1 MPRLILAS
9 ASPYRR
15 QLLERL
21 AVPFDVR
28 PADTDESAHPGEGA
42 EELAIRLA
50 GEKAEVAAGSSDSS
64 DEIVIG
70 SDQVAA
76 LNGTLLRKPGDHD
89 TALQQL
95 TDCQGKTVVFSTAT
109 TVIDRTSGRR
119 WAGLDSTEV
128 EFLGLQRSQL
138 SRYLELEQ
146 PYDCAGGFKAEGLGI
161 SLFRVIRS
169 EDPTALL
176 GLPLI
181 WLVQVLRDLDLDPL
195 DPLDSSRR

>member
-21 AVPFDVR
+21 GIPFDVR
-28 PADTDESAHPGEGA
+28 PADADESAVPGEDA
-42 EELAIRLA
+42 PTLAARLA
-50 GEKAEVAAGSSDSS
+50 TAKAQSIRTLNDDA
-64 DEIVIG
+64 DEIIIG
-70 SDQVAA
+70 ADQVAA
-76 LNGTLLRKPGDHD
+76 LDGELLRKPGDHD
-89 TALQQL
+89 TALRQL
-95 TDCQGKTVVFSTAT
+95 SACQGETVVFSTAT
-109 TVIDRTSGRR
+109 TVIDCNSGRQ
-119 WAGLDSTEV
+119 WYGLDSTAV
-128 EFLGLQRSQL
+128 VFLKLSQAHL

-161 SLFRVIRS
+161 SLFRSIRS

-181 WLVQVLRDLDLDPL
+181 WLTQVFRDLEL

>member
-15 QLLERL
+15 RLLERL
-21 AVPFDVR
+21 GIPFDVR
-28 PADTDESAHPGEGA
+28 PADADESAVPGEDA
-42 EELAIRLA
+42 PTLAARLA
-50 GEKAEVAAGSSDSS
+50 TAKAQSIRTLNDDA
-64 DEIVIG
+64 DEIIIG
-70 SDQVAA
+70 ADQVAA
-76 LNGTLLRKPGDHD
+76 LDGELLRKPGDHD
-89 TALQQL
+89 TALRQL
-95 TDCQGKTVVFSTAT
+95 SACQGETVVFSTAT
-109 TVIDRTSGRR
+109 TVIDCNSGRQ
-119 WAGLDSTEV
+119 WYGLDSTAV
-128 EFLGLQRSQL
+128 VFLKLSQAHL

-161 SLFRVIRS
+161 SLFRSIRS

-181 WLVQVLRDLDLDPL
+181 WLTQVLRDLEL

>member
-15 QLLERL
+15 RLLERL
-21 AVPFDVR
+21 GIPFDVR
-28 PADTDESAHPGEGA
+28 PADADESAVPGEDA
-42 EELAIRLA
+42 PTLAARLA
-50 GEKAEVAAGSSDSS
+50 SAKAQSIRTLNDDA
-64 DEIVIG
+64 DEIIIG
-70 SDQVAA
+70 ADQVAA
-76 LNGTLLRKPGDHD
+76 LDGELLRKPGDHD
-89 TALQQL
+89 TALRQL
-95 TDCQGKTVVFSTAT
+95 SACQGETVVFSTAT
-109 TVIDRTSGRR
+109 TVIDCNSGRQ
-119 WAGLDSTEV
+119 WYGLDSTAV
-128 EFLGLQRSQL
+128 VFLKLSQAHL

-161 SLFRVIRS
+161 SLFRSIRS

-181 WLVQVLRDLDLDPL
+181 WLTQVLRDLEL

>member
-9 ASPYRR
+9 TSPYRR

-21 AVPFDVR
+21 GLPFDVR
-28 PADTDESAHPGEGA
+28 ATGTDESARPDEDAAKLAMKLATAKAYSVTDSNDSATKIIIGA
-42 EELAIRLA
+42 
-50 GEKAEVAAGSSDSS
+50 
-64 DEIVIG
+64 
-70 SDQVAA
+70 DQVAA
-76 LNGTLLRKPGDHD
+76 LNGNLLRKPGDHE

-95 TDCQGKTVVFSTAT
+95 GDCQGKTVVFSTAI
-109 TVIDRTSGRR
+109 TVLETSSGRAIHGLDRT
-119 WAGLDSTEV
+119 DV
-128 EFLGLQRSQL
+128 DFLTLPRDQL

-161 SLFRVIRS
+161 SLFRSIRS

-181 WLVQVLRDLDLDPL
+181 WLAQALRDLDLDPL
-195 DPLDSSRR
+195 GSSRS

>member
-15 QLLERL
+15 RLLERL
-21 AVPFDVR
+21 GIPFDVR
-28 PADTDESAHPGEGA
+28 PADADESAVPGEDA
-42 EELAIRLA
+42 PTLAARLA
-50 GEKAEVAAGSSDSS
+50 SAKAQSIRTLNDDADQ
-64 DEIVIG
+64 IIIG
-70 SDQVAA
+70 ADQVAA
-76 LNGTLLRKPGDHD
+76 LDGELLRKPGDHD
-89 TALQQL
+89 TALRQL
-95 TDCQGKTVVFSTAT
+95 SACQGETVVFSTAT
-109 TVIDRTSGRR
+109 TVIDCNSGRQ
-119 WAGLDSTEV
+119 WYGLDSTAV
-128 EFLGLQRSQL
+128 VFLKLSQAHL

-161 SLFRVIRS
+161 SLFRSIRS

-181 WLVQVLRDLDLDPL
+181 WLTQVLRDLEL

>member
-15 QLLERL
+15 RLLERL
-21 AVPFDVR
+21 GIPFDVR
-28 PADTDESAHPGEGA
+28 PADADESAVPGEDA
-42 EELAIRLA
+42 PTLAARLA
-50 GEKAEVAAGSSDSS
+50 TAKAQSIRTLNDDA
-64 DEIVIG
+64 DEIIIG
-70 SDQVAA
+70 ADQVAA
-76 LNGTLLRKPGDHD
+76 LDGELLRKPGDHD
-89 TALQQL
+89 TALRQL
-95 TDCQGKTVVFSTAT
+95 SACQGETVMFSTAT
-109 TVIDRTSGRR
+109 TVIDCNSGRQ
-119 WAGLDSTEV
+119 WYGLDSTAV
-128 EFLGLQRSQL
+128 VFLKLSQAHL

-161 SLFRVIRS
+161 SLFRSIRS

-181 WLVQVLRDLDLDPL
+181 WLTQVLRDLEL